1 MNDNY
6 LYFHFRMFSRIGMEF
21 VFEVVFSV
29 YFLPEYVCGRALM
42 YARVERSEVNGGCCP
57 AQSLYAYLL
66 RQGVSLNAELS
77 SLPGKSALECIFCML
92 ELEVATMLA

>member
-1 MNDNY
+1 
-6 LYFHFRMFSRIGMEF
+6 MFSRIGVEF
-21 VFEVVFSV
+21 VFEVVSSV
-29 YFLPEYVCGRALM
+29 YFLPRCVCGRALT
-42 YARVERSEVNGGCCP
+42 YARERSEVNGGCCP

-77 SLPGKSALECIFCML
+77 SLPGKSVLKCIFCML

>member
-1 MNDNY
+1 
-6 LYFHFRMFSRIGMEF
+6 MFSRIAVEF
-21 VFEVVFSV
+21 VFEVVSSV

-57 AQSLYAYLL
+57 ARLL

-77 SLPGKSALECIFCML
+77 SLPGQSALECTFCML